1 MATFYRKNKISQTFP
16 VNLNGAVF
24 QVSLRKM
31 TTTEYMNFAS
41 IGAKVD
47 RSIRSRDIQIPT
59 TDELQDM
66 ALAVCSLVTEIHDLN
81 DEDDNEIKWA
91 DLSDNERFDL
101 FNQCDFTTISQ
112 LFVDAGRVG
121 GLNEQEKKL

>member
-16 VNLNGAVF
+16 VDLNGAVF

-66 ALAVCSLVTEIHDLN
+66 ALAVCSLVTEVHDLD
-81 DEDDNEIKWA
+81 DEDGNEIKWA
-91 DLSDNERFDL
+91 DLDDDARFDL
-101 FNQCDFTTISQ
+101 FNQCDFEVIAK
-112 LFVDAGRVG
+112 LFANAGKVG
-121 GLNEQEKKL
+121 MLSEQEKKA